1 MNNVLKIEMIIVL
14 LLFLLFIVNSIR
26 RNRMNLKYSLIWIFS
41 SIVIL
46 VFVLVP
52 GLLEWTTKMLG
63 FQVTSNMIYML
74 AIVAILLI
82 VLSLTTIVSRQAD
95 EIRSLIQE
103 VSLLKSEK
111 KEKR

>member
-46 VFVLVP
+46 VFVLIP

>member
-1 MNNVLKIEMIIVL
+1 MNNILKIEMIVVL